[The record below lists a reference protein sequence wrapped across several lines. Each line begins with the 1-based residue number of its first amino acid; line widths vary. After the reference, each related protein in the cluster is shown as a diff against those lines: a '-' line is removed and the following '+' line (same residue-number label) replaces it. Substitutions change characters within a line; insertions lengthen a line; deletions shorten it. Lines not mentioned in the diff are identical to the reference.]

1 MLNFLSLNRPE
12 KPKSCDKCDEYEK
25 ILETEKKSNAQLKR
39 LLEQKENAK
48 PSTTTTTSSS
58 SSCNKCAE
66 FKHLLEKEKLTS
78 SQLTDELKLEKKMTE
93 EERYAKEV
101 LDRTLEITQNDLIE
115 LKNLAEALRLE
126 NEDYKVRID

>member
-1 MLNFLSLNRPE
+1 
-12 KPKSCDKCDEYEK
+12 
-25 ILETEKKSNAQLKR
+25 
-39 LLEQKENAK
+39 
-48 PSTTTTTSSS
+48 
-58 SSCNKCAE
+58 
-66 FKHLLEKEKLTS
+66 
-78 SQLTDELKLEKKMTE
+78 MTE